1 MIREEFSFYDIA
13 DYLYKNNDLLIVGA
27 ASEDERS
34 HYLFK
39 EWNARGKDILV
50 AKRVQDEKLHY
61 SLWQKKSEV
70 CSGCI
75 DLCMGTP
82 KLLQYLNVAQKS
94 VLLDMSSLDHV
105 LIMFL
110 TKQLVQQVVPRSLF
124 ATYIRPERYVNQVG
138 SIGISLSTQVQAI
151 AAVPSFNRRDLGDQT
166 LCAFLGFEGIRLK
179 NVLET
184 VHNVERFI
192 PIIAFPSGTPQWY
205 NVAMWNSMDT
215 LQSECN
221 DPYVYKCCSES
232 IFDAV
237 DILEQHIRVNEKVVL
252 APLGTRPHSMACA
265 LFACKHPHTRII
277 YDYVVEHQHRAI
289 GISEITVYHLS
300 AFLKA

>member
-110 TKQLVQQVVPRSLF
+110 CLVRFLLHIFALNAMSIKSEVLVSHSPHKSKQ
-124 ATYIRPERYVNQVG
+124 
-138 SIGISLSTQVQAI
+138 
-151 AAVPSFNRRDLGDQT
+151 
-166 LCAFLGFEGIRLK
+166 
-179 NVLET
+179 
-184 VHNVERFI
+184 
-192 PIIAFPSGTPQWY
+192 
-205 NVAMWNSMDT
+205 
-215 LQSECN
+215 
-221 DPYVYKCCSES
+221 
-232 IFDAV
+232 
-237 DILEQHIRVNEKVVL
+237 
-252 APLGTRPHSMACA
+252 
-265 LFACKHPHTRII
+265 
-277 YDYVVEHQHRAI
+277 
-289 GISEITVYHLS
+289 
-300 AFLKA
+300 